1 MSDILK
7 IEPIDNWLKKN
18 NWAIYNHQIE
28 TLKLSENGYD
38 VLLVAPTGGGKTLAG
53 FLPSLNDLI
62 NNKPKKNNLHTLY
75 ISPLKALTIDV
86 HRNLTSPIED
96 QGLDIRVETR
106 TGDTSAYKKNRQK
119 VLPPDMLMT
128 TPESLALLLSNK
140 ESKDYFKNLKYLVI
154 DEIHTLVNTKR
165 GDLLSLNLSRINSI
179 SPDCKRIGLS
189 ATVKNKNAVLKF
201 LTSKKKAKTLN
212 VEETS
217 VPKIDILE
225 TNNRV
230 PWSGHMASYAIRDIY
245 QKIKKSSLTIVF
257 VNTRAQ
263 AELVFNKLWQ
273 ENDNNLRIAIHHG
286 SLEKEIRRK
295 VESLMSLGKIDCVVA
310 TSSLDLGI
318 DWGDVDLVVQIGSP
332 KGISRFLQRIGRSNH
347 RFDEPSNALLVPSNR
362 FEYLECLSAINSIKN
377 KLLDETKEKKGSL
390 DVLAQHILG
399 VACSE
404 PFQVDELYNQ
414 VINAW
419 PYRNLTKI
427 KFFEVLEFVKN
438 GGYSLKHYEQY
449 SKIGVN
455 KDKFYA
461 IKNKSIRNR
470 YRLNVGTIVESYMLK
485 VKLGNRTL
493 GQVEEWFIEGL
504 NEGDTFLFSGRVLEY
519 QSISNNNV
527 IVKSTSH
534 TQPKIPSYAG
544 GRLPLSTE
552 LSIEVRKLL
561 SKNQSWKNFPNQI
574 NEWLKL
580 QSKFSNL
587 PSLNGLLVETF
598 PRLMRGK
605 KRFFLICYTF
615 EGRNAN
621 QTLGF
626 LMSKK
631 MQRIGY
637 KPISFVATDY
647 ALAIW
652 SINEVTDVNIILND
666 DLMLDDLYEWLEET
680 PLLKKNFR
688 DAAIISGLI
697 ERSIPGQKKTGKQVL
712 FNSDLIFNVL
722 KKHEPK
728 HLLLEVARED
738 SYRGLIDLDRL
749 SEFLKRIKKNIA
761 HEKLDRIS
769 PLAVPLILEINRQ
782 TIDKS
787 EMEEYLLEELENE
800 MLSEVGLN

>member
-165 GDLLSLNLSRINSI
+165 GDLLSLNLSRISSI

-561 SKNQSWKNFPNQI
+561 SKKKFWKNFPNQI

-652 SINEVTDVNIILND
+652 SINEVKDINIILND

-749 SEFLKRIKKNIA
+749 SEFLKRIEKNIT
-761 HEKLDRIS
+761 HKKLDRIS

-787 EMEEYLLEELENE
+787 EMEEYFLEELENE

>member
-62 NNKPKKNNLHTLY
+62 NNKPKTNYLHTLY

-165 GDLLSLNLSRINSI
+165 GDLLSLNLSRISSI

-527 IVKSTSH
+527 IVRSTSH

-544 GRLPLSTE
+544 GKLPLSSE

-561 SKNQSWKNFPNQI
+561 SKKQFWKNFPNQI

-749 SEFLKRIKKNIA
+749 SEFLKRIEKNIT
-761 HEKLDRIS
+761 HKKLDRIS

-787 EMEEYLLEELENE
+787 EMEEYFLEELENE

>member
-165 GDLLSLNLSRINSI
+165 GDLLSLNLSRISSI

-318 DWGDVDLVVQIGSP
+318 DWGDVDLVIQIGSP

-347 RFDEPSNALLVPSNR
+347 KFDEPSNALLVPSNR

-461 IKNKSIRNR
+461 IKNKSVRNR

-519 QSISNNNV
+519 QSISNNNI

-561 SKNQSWKNFPNQI
+561 SKKKFWKNFPNQI

-749 SEFLKRIKKNIA
+749 SEFLKRIEKNIA

>member
-96 QGLDIRVETR
+96 QGLDIKVETR

-165 GDLLSLNLSRINSI
+165 GDLLSLNLSRISSI

-377 KLLDETKEKKGSL
+377 KLLDETKEKQGSL

-461 IKNKSIRNR
+461 IKNKSVRNR

-561 SKNQSWKNFPNQI
+561 SKKQFWKNFPNQI

-749 SEFLKRIKKNIA
+749 SEFLKRIEKNIT

>member
-7 IEPIDNWLKKN
+7 IEPIYNWLKKN

-28 TLKLSENGYD
+28 TLKLSENSYD

-62 NNKPKKNNLHTLY
+62 NNKTKKNKLHTLY

-119 VLPPDMLMT
+119 VLPPHMLMT

-140 ESKDYFKNLKYLVI
+140 ESKDYFKDLKYLVI

-179 SPDCKRIGLS
+179 SPDCKKIGLS

-212 VEETS
+212 VEEIS

-273 ENDNNLRIAIHHG
+273 ENENNLSIAIHHG

-295 VESLMSLGKIDCVVA
+295 VESLMSSGKIDCVVA

-377 KLLDETKEKKGSL
+377 KLLDETKEKRGSL

-461 IKNKSIRNR
+461 IKNKSVRNR

-527 IVKSTSH
+527 IVRSTSH

-561 SKNQSWKNFPNQI
+561 SKKQFWKNFPNQI

-580 QSKFSNL
+580 QSQFSNL

-749 SEFLKRIKKNIA
+749 SEFLKRIEKNIT

-800 MLSEVGLN
+800 TLSEVGLS

>member
-165 GDLLSLNLSRINSI
+165 GDLLSLNLSRISSI

-217 VPKIDILE
+217 VPKIYILE

-263 AELVFNKLWQ
+263 AEMVFNKLWQ

-485 VKLGNRTL
+485 VKLGNKTL

-504 NEGDTFLFSGRVLEY
+504 NGGDTFLFSGRVLEY

-544 GRLPLSTE
+544 GRLPC
-552 LSIEVRKLL
+552 LL
-561 SKNQSWKNFPNQI
+561 YTS
-574 NEWLKL
+574 
-580 QSKFSNL
+580 
-587 PSLNGLLVETF
+587 PS
-598 PRLMRGK
+598 PR
-605 KRFFLICYTF
+605 
-615 EGRNAN
+615 
-621 QTLGF
+621 
-626 LMSKK
+626 
-631 MQRIGY
+631 
-637 KPISFVATDY
+637 D
-647 ALAIW
+647 
-652 SINEVTDVNIILND
+652 
-666 DLMLDDLYEWLEET
+666 
-680 PLLKKNFR
+680 
-688 DAAIISGLI
+688 
-697 ERSIPGQKKTGKQVL
+697 
-712 FNSDLIFNVL
+712 
-722 KKHEPK
+722 
-728 HLLLEVARED
+728 
-738 SYRGLIDLDRL
+738 
-749 SEFLKRIKKNIA
+749 
-761 HEKLDRIS
+761 
-769 PLAVPLILEINRQ
+769 
-782 TIDKS
+782 
-787 EMEEYLLEELENE
+787 
-800 MLSEVGLN
+800 

>member
-140 ESKDYFKNLKYLVI
+140 GSKDYFKYLKYLVI

-165 GDLLSLNLSRINSI
+165 GDLLSLNLSRISSI

-377 KLLDETKEKKGSL
+377 KLLDETKEKQGSL

-561 SKNQSWKNFPNQI
+561 SKKQFWKNFPNQI

-749 SEFLKRIKKNIA
+749 SEFLKRIEKNIT

>member
-7 IEPIDNWLKKN
+7 IEPIYNWLKKN

-28 TLKLSENGYD
+28 TLKLSENSYD

-62 NNKPKKNNLHTLY
+62 NNKPKKNKLHTLY

-119 VLPPDMLMT
+119 VLPPHMLMT

-140 ESKDYFKNLKYLVI
+140 ESKDYFKDLKYLVI

-179 SPDCKRIGLS
+179 SPDCKKIGLS

-273 ENDNNLRIAIHHG
+273 ENENNLRIAIHHG

-295 VESLMSLGKIDCVVA
+295 VESLMSSGKIDCVVA

-377 KLLDETKEKKGSL
+377 KLLDETKEKRGSL

-404 PFQVDELYNQ
+404 PFQVDELYTQ

-461 IKNKSIRNR
+461 IKNKSVRNR

-527 IVKSTSH
+527 IVRSTSH

-561 SKNQSWKNFPNQI
+561 SKKQFWKNFPNQI
-574 NEWLKL
+574 NEWLEL
-580 QSKFSNL
+580 QSQFSNL

-652 SINEVTDVNIILND
+652 SINEVIDVNIILND

-697 ERSIPGQKKTGKQVL
+697 ERSIPGQNKTGKQVL

-749 SEFLKRIKKNIA
+749 SEFLKRIEKNIT

-787 EMEEYLLEELENE
+787 KMEEYLLEELENE
-800 MLSEVGLN
+800 TLSEVGLS

>member
-7 IEPIDNWLKKN
+7 IEPIYNWLKKN

-62 NNKPKKNNLHTLY
+62 NNEPKKNKLHTLY

-119 VLPPDMLMT
+119 VLPPHMLMT

-140 ESKDYFKNLKYLVI
+140 ESKDYFKDLKYLVI

-179 SPDCKRIGLS
+179 SPDCKKIGLS

-212 VEETS
+212 VEEIS

-273 ENDNNLRIAIHHG
+273 ENENNLSIAIHHG

-295 VESLMSLGKIDCVVA
+295 VESLMSSGKIDCVVA

-461 IKNKSIRNR
+461 IKNKSVRNR

-527 IVKSTSH
+527 IVRSTSH

-561 SKNQSWKNFPNQI
+561 SKKQFWKNFPNQI

-580 QSKFSNL
+580 QSQFSNL

-652 SINEVTDVNIILND
+652 SINEVIDVNIILND

-749 SEFLKRIKKNIA
+749 SEFLKRIEKNIT

-800 MLSEVGLN
+800 TLSEVGLS

>member
-377 KLLDETKEKKGSL
+377 KLLDETKEKQGSL

-414 VINAW
+414 IINAW

-461 IKNKSIRNR
+461 IKNKSVRNR

-561 SKNQSWKNFPNQI
+561 SKKQFWKNFPNQI

-652 SINEVTDVNIILND
+652 SINEVKDINIILND

-749 SEFLKRIKKNIA
+749 SEFLKRIEKNIA
-761 HEKLDRIS
+761 HQKLDRIS
-769 PLAVPLILEINRQ
+769 PLAVPLILEINKQ

-800 MLSEVGLN
+800 MLIEVGLN

>member
-7 IEPIDNWLKKN
+7 IEPIYNWLKKN

-28 TLKLSENGYD
+28 TLKLSENSYD

-62 NNKPKKNNLHTLY
+62 NNKPKKNKLHTLY

-119 VLPPDMLMT
+119 VLPPHMLMT

-140 ESKDYFKNLKYLVI
+140 ESKDYFKDLKFLVI

-179 SPDCKRIGLS
+179 SPDCKKIGLS

-273 ENDNNLRIAIHHG
+273 ENENNLRIAIHHG

-295 VESLMSLGKIDCVVA
+295 VESLMSSGKIDCVVA

-404 PFQVDELYNQ
+404 PFQVDELYTQ

-461 IKNKSIRNR
+461 IKNKSVRNR
-470 YRLNVGTIVESYMLK
+470 YKLNVGTIVESYMLK

-527 IVKSTSH
+527 IVRSTSH

-561 SKNQSWKNFPNQI
+561 SKKQFWKNFPNQI

-580 QSKFSNL
+580 QSQFSNL

-652 SINEVTDVNIILND
+652 SINEVIDVNIILND

-697 ERSIPGQKKTGKQVL
+697 ERSIPGQNKTGKQVL

-749 SEFLKRIKKNIA
+749 SEFLKRIEKNIT

-800 MLSEVGLN
+800 TLSEVGLS